1 MKLAAALSERA
12 DIQRRIAELGGRLR
26 QNAKVQEGEKPSEQ
40 PEELIKE
47 LDGLLSRLEE
57 LVARINLTNSAVSAD
72 GKTITEIISHRDALK
87 LRISVMRGLLDEA
100 SSRVDRYSRAEIL
113 IQSTV
118 NVSALQKQ
126 LDEYSREL
134 RRTDEKLQELNW
146 TTELL

>member
-12 DIQRRIAELGGRLR
+12 DIQRRIAELSGRLK

-87 LRISVMRGLLDEA
+87 LRISVMRGFLDEA

-118 NVSALQKQ
+118 DVSALQKQ

>member
-87 LRISVMRGLLDEA
+87 LRISVMRGFLDEA

-118 NVSALQKQ
+118 DVSALQKQ